1 MYQHLNIA
9 SIYTFNLFLK
19 YISGEI
25 SDINEIRNLKY
36 CLVIDLDNV

>member
-1 MYQHLNIA
+1 MYQNLKDCQ
-9 SIYTFNLFLK
+9 YTFNFILK

-25 SDINEIRNLKY
+25 SDINEIGNFKY